1 MVLVLKSFRKRKPPT
16 KKISS
21 ISGGGNPKNASH
33 ISGNGVFQSTPRKF
47 LIFQEKKKTQ
57 KCLIFPQKKA
67 FLIFRETGKIKF
79 PIFQELF
86 FGAPKVKETTLKI
99 FLIFS
104 GNGTFL
110 EQ

>member
-1 MVLVLKSFRKRKPPT
+1 ML
-16 KKISS
+16 
-21 ISGGGNPKNASH
+21 
-33 ISGNGVFQSTPRKF
+33 
-47 LIFQEKKKTQ
+47 LIFQEMEFFSPPRENFLYFRKKKKNQ

-104 GNGTFL
+104 GNRTFL

>member
-1 MVLVLKSFRKRKPPT
+1 ML
-16 KKISS
+16 
-21 ISGGGNPKNASH
+21 
-33 ISGNGVFQSTPRKF
+33 
-47 LIFQEKKKTQ
+47 LIFQEMEFFSPPQENFLYFRKKKKTQ